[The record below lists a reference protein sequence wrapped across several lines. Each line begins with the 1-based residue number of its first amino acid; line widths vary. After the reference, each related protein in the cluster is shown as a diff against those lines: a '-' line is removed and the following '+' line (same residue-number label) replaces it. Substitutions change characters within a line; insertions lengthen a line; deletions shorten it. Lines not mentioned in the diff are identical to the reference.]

1 MNSLPSLDARECDDA
16 ALESIAP
23 SVDRGLTGQGAPPQ
37 PGVERGPGRSKSG
50 WAEDGGRLA
59 VQRRIRENTAGQS
72 VRLRGSSLVGGA
84 VHYIIRLGHALAILH
99 QQRNLEISAEPVSIP
114 LSKASIV
121 VSQGIQTLCGT
132 RDENLRLLESSLGV
146 SAHISAGSLEIEGD
160 EQQVR
165 RADDIIA
172 DYLTLL
178 GEGHRFSNGDMR
190 SFLRVATADPD
201 ISFKGLVQNSRRRLC
216 GRKSV
221 TPRSLNQL
229 RYFEAMDHSDMV
241 FGIGPAGTGKTYLA
255 VAYAISALLAKD
267 VRRIVLARPAVEA
280 GEKLGFLPGTLQ
292 QKVDPYLR
300 PLYDALHDLLEA
312 ERVERNL
319 ASGIIEV
326 APLAFMRG
334 RSLNESFIILD
345 EAQNATA
352 EQMKMFITRLGFGSK
367 AAITGDIT
375 QIDLPPG
382 KRSGLIEAIDV
393 LADVKGVRFVHF
405 DEQDVVRHG
414 LVQRI
419 IRAYD
424 RYGSRRWHSAAAA
437 PEQAAE
443 YAPGHDRD

>member
-1 MNSLPSLDARECDDA
+1 M
-16 ALESIAP
+16 
-23 SVDRGLTGQGAPPQ
+23 
-37 PGVERGPGRSKSG
+37 
-50 WAEDGGRLA
+50 
-59 VQRRIRENTAGQS
+59 
-72 VRLRGSSLVGGA
+72 
-84 VHYIIRLGHALAILH
+84 
-99 QQRNLEISAEPVSIP
+99 
-114 LSKASIV
+114 SKATITV
-121 VSQGIQTLCGT
+121 NQGIQSLVGT
-132 RDENLRLLESSLGV
+132 RDENLLILERSLGV
-146 SAHISAGSLEIEGD
+146 TAHLSADSLEIEG
-160 EQQVR
+160 EETQVR

-178 GEGHRFSNGDMR
+178 SDGHRFSNGDVR
-190 SFLRVATADPD
+190 DFLRVATSDPE
-201 ISFKGLVQNSRRRLC
+201 ISFKSLVESSRQRVC

-229 RYFEAMDHSDMV
+229 RYFDAMDRSDMV

-255 VAYAISALLAKD
+255 VAFAISALLSKQ

-280 GEKLGFLPGTLQ
+280 GERLGFLPGTLQ

-300 PLYDALHDLLEA
+300 PLYDALQDLLDA

-319 ASGIIEV
+319 ANGTIEV

-375 QIDLPPG
+375 QIDLPSG
-382 KRSGLIEAIDV
+382 KRSGLIEAMDV
-393 LADVKGVRFVHF
+393 LGDVKGVRFVHF
-405 DEQDVVRHG
+405 DENDVVRHG

-424 RYGSRRWHSAAAA
+424 RYGARRLRSTPTGESTSGSIPNA
-437 PEQAAE
+437 
-443 YAPGHDRD
+443 